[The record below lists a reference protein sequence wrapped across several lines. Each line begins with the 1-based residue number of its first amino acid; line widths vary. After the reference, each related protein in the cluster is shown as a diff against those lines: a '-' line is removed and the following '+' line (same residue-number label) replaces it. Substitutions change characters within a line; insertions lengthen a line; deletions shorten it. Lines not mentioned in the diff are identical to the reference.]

1 MALNGSDR
9 EELRMEYF
17 GRRELAVTR
26 ERLNEA
32 ESLLSQYYCIPGREW
47 LFYPYGVRTLVD
59 LDEMTDSK
67 EVLASVAKYEVSSAI
82 RVTRTRFDYY
92 EIRLQDHN
100 ILSASNRRG
109 DGISFESLMLYV
121 LTHELVHV
129 FRFANLPQ
137 RFFVG
142 DEEKVREERQVHQIT
157 SNILRMKNESGLA
170 PVLEAYKEY
179 PFQAPFSHQLHSPC

>member
-1 MALNGSDR
+1 
-9 EELRMEYF
+9 MEYF
-17 GRRELAVTR
+17 GRRELAIAR
-26 ERLNEA
+26 EKLNEA

-47 LFYPYGVRTLVD
+47 PLYPYGVRTLVD
-59 LDEMTDSK
+59 VDEMADSE
-67 EVLASVAKYEVSSAI
+67 EVLASVSKYEVSI
-82 RVTRTRFDYY
+82 PLRVARSRFDYY

-100 ILSASNRRG
+100 ILSASSRRG
-109 DGISFESLMLYV
+109 AGISFEPLMLYV

-142 DEEKVREERQVHQIT
+142 DEEKIQEERQVHQIT
-157 SNILRMKNESGLA
+157 SHILRMKNESGLA

-179 PFQAPFSHQLHSPC
+179 PFQAPFSRQLL